1 MTRTEIITT
10 LCELVADGEELKQR
24 QEEHNAKLQR
34 LLEEMRSGEEGCNV
48 AT

>member
-10 LCELVADGEELKQR
+10 MCELVAEGEELKQR
-24 QEEHNAKLQR
+24 QEGHNAKLKR
-34 LLEEMRSGEEGCNV
+34 LLEEMRIGEESCNV